1 MIIRKSKYT
10 RSYRPS
16 GRNSYRRDSQQRN
29 GSYGSGENN
38 RTKIKGSPY
47 QVLNKYL
54 VLAKEALSSG
64 DRIQAEYYFQYADHY
79 SRIMIKNDMDVKI
92 VKTEENQ
99 KYDDSILKNSNESN
113 KSIIEH
119 QQDGKEYSE
128 DSNDE
133 NDSSLDSVGFLS
145 GDLTKK

>member
-1 MIIRKSKYT
+1 
-10 RSYRPS
+10 
-16 GRNSYRRDSQQRN
+16 
-29 GSYGSGENN
+29 
-38 RTKIKGSPY
+38 
-47 QVLNKYL
+47 
-54 VLAKEALSSG
+54 
-64 DRIQAEYYFQYADHY
+64 
-79 SRIMIKNDMDVKI
+79 MDVKI

-133 NDSSLDSVGFLS
+133 NDNSLDSVGFLS